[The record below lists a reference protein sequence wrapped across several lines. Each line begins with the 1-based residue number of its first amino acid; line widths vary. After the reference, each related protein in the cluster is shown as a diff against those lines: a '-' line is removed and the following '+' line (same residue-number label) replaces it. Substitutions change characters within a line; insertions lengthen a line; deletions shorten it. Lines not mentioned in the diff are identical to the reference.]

1 MIGKKSTSKKT
12 AIIITGNPKFII
24 GNERASAFYDELKEH
39 LERNGYDVSFHAGE
53 PHTSPPKAN
62 LWVGHSRGADRLRF
76 APKGTR
82 TVALGVF
89 GGVSHPMDNTAMEK
103 FDSQRHG
110 NIIPNKFHYILTN
123 EMKDALLPQAPAI
136 IAHCN
141 MNYLKILEASNNF
154 YSLATKKSLEF
165 PIVNIF
171 TEDKVQL
178 YGLYIKPQ
186 TSNSIFINIHGTAS
200 NFYEEDF
207 IKYLTED
214 FMENNISMLSTNN
227 RGTGVYDCYAKTGS
241 AVEKFEDCIKD
252 IDAWIE
258 FAIKQ
263 KYKKIILSGHSL
275 GTEKVVYYMSNG
287 KYKNKVNGIILLAPA
302 DSYASHRQLNGKP
315 NRTI

>member
-1 MIGKKSTSKKT
+1 MISKKSTSKKT

-53 PHTSPPKAN
+53 PHASPPKAN

-76 APKGTR
+76 APKGTH

-154 YSLATKKSLEF
+154 YSLATKK
-165 PIVNIF
+165 IF
-171 TEDKVQL
+171 
-178 YGLYIKPQ
+178 GI
-186 TSNSIFINIHGTAS
+186 SN
-200 NFYEEDF
+200 
-207 IKYLTED
+207 
-214 FMENNISMLSTNN
+214 
-227 RGTGVYDCYAKTGS
+227 C
-241 AVEKFEDCIKD
+241 
-252 IDAWIE
+252 
-258 FAIKQ
+258 
-263 KYKKIILSGHSL
+263 
-275 GTEKVVYYMSNG
+275 
-287 KYKNKVNGIILLAPA
+287 
-302 DSYASHRQLNGKP
+302 
-315 NRTI
+315 